1 MTVPIN
7 NIMARR
13 RESGIINT
21 LLTNINSK
29 TSNNNRT
36 VDVQYVF
43 NEVEKQKLL
52 NKHGINKTKII
63 SYSPVPEVIDIGDT
77 LWTFDTPAALT
88 SISNMLIQTG
98 SDESIIDW
106 GDNTTTTLLPN
117 TTNNLNHTY

>member
-77 LWTFDTPAALT
+77 LWTFDTPAPGTQVNNFIVTTGPAK
-88 SISNMLIQTG
+88 SILY
-98 SDESIIDW
+98 W
-106 GDNTTTTLLPN
+106 GDDTSVTISPDTSTS
-117 TTNNLNHTY
+117 LNHTY